1 MIHKTIRLFED
12 KQEVTLTTYILDDSK
27 EMLNGK
33 KRPAVIIN
41 PGGAYLSLSDREAE
55 PVAMQFAMMGYHA
68 FVLRYSVYLPKEV
81 SMMDFLM
88 GKAASAVCYNQNSL
102 FPNPMIELGKAI
114 LTVKE
119 HSEEWFVDTDKIIL
133 CGFSA
138 GAHNVAMYST
148 YWDKQIISNVGCEW
162 DVHPK
167 EKKKVGD
174 RLALLALG
182 HVYEREIVCDP
193 PKIVNMEIE
202 DGRVILSFESVG
214 EGLILKGQTINAITC
229 YCEKKKIELQNVQ
242 VCGAEIIIESE
253 LIQKNCIVYIEY
265 GMSPYYE
272 INLFNSA
279 DIPVMPFYISNEGID

>member
-167 EKKKVGD
+167 EKRKLEID
-174 RLALLALG
+174 LHYLL
-182 HVYEREIVCDP
+182 
-193 PKIVNMEIE
+193 
-202 DGRVILSFESVG
+202 
-214 EGLILKGQTINAITC
+214 
-229 YCEKKKIELQNVQ
+229 
-242 VCGAEIIIESE
+242 
-253 LIQKNCIVYIEY
+253 
-265 GMSPYYE
+265 
-272 INLFNSA
+272 
-279 DIPVMPFYISNEGID
+279 